1 MSLSDRIQFLV
12 DAGFKKSDLAKAS
25 GKTPAAVS
33 AWINGSTKEIKS
45 DSAAGLQALTGFS
58 AIWIATGKGPKKIED
73 VSNVSPGPKIG
84 GQVLVLSSVQA
95 GNFKEYVDNDHGFD
109 GTLPTITTTA
119 PVHRYTFAVRVVGDS
134 MEPDFAEGS
143 LLIIEPELDPLPNDF
158 VVVKNG
164 SDETTV
170 KKLVRDGSDW
180 YLKPSNDRYPI
191 KKMTS
196 DMRIVGVVRA
206 MEKRFR

>member
-1 MSLSDRIQFLV
+1 M
-12 DAGFKKSDLAKAS
+12 
-25 GKTPAAVS
+25 
-33 AWINGSTKEIKS
+33 
-45 DSAAGLQALTGFS
+45 
-58 AIWIATGKGPKKIED
+58 
-73 VSNVSPGPKIG
+73 
-84 GQVLVLSSVQA
+84 
-95 GNFKEYVDNDHGFD
+95 
-109 GTLPTITTTA
+109 TTTA

-191 KKMTS
+191 KKMTL
-196 DMRIVGVVRA
+196 DMRIIGVVRA